1 MGNKKLT
8 IDINKKKGLKG
19 RNILYKKKL
28 EAKEVTGVTGV
39 TEVKEAAGAN

>member
-19 RNILYKKKL
+19 RNILYQKKL
-28 EAKEVTGVTGV
+28 EVKEVTGVM
-39 TEVKEAAGAN
+39 EVN